1 VLEDRQRA
9 APILAAAFDLAHQA
23 LLMSL
28 LISGNLLSGY
38 VDVVLSIVLRIVF
51 DGGRRVAAQS
61 ALHRHAPARLVDGR
75 FHIGH
80 APARLIVG
88 RFQRTEARRGASRG
102 HADAERDV
110 RLVDAAISECGI
122 ESASRLRM
130 LAYRQQS

>member
-1 VLEDRQRA
+1 
-9 APILAAAFDLAHQA
+9 
-23 LLMSL
+23 MSL
-28 LISGNLLSGY
+28 LISGTLLSPLRIRLLISGTLLRPVESP
-38 VDVVLSIVLRIVF
+38 VDSPLDGTVGVVLSNVF
-51 DGGRRVAAQS
+51 DGGRHVAAQR
-61 ALHRHAPARLVDGR
+61 ALHRHAPACLVVGR
-75 FHIGH
+75 FQIGH

-88 RFQRTEARRGASRG
+88 RFQLAEARRGASRG